1 MSFVYA
7 NPGSGPSAGGIGWF
21 DFGSL
26 TLNPGQSATGLTGTL
41 NDGTK
46 VTFDI
51 KSIATSIVPFTANS
65 VPRPFSF
72 FGNIQ
77 YSGILGNVALT
88 TPLLASYS
96 NNSTLEI
103 SNIVVKDVNG
113 NIITNYTAV
122 IADAESTNNF
132 PQYTEHLTFTTTGGP
147 WNLLSTIG
155 PNPPTISGVGSTS
168 VTITGTNQSSQAA
181 YVLTSTSPSM
191 LTLETFGREAVAIG
205 FATTRVTVKKNIGA
219 RINSADQ
226 FNLNI
231 AGTPNNQIFTTGSSN
246 GIQPLFATIYGTAGN
261 TYTINEAMAPG
272 SVSTL
277 TDYTIA
283 TSATNLTPGGQVP
296 PTGNLPINVT
306 PQLGDNIVYTIT
318 NAAPE
323 KFTKTVDKANA
334 IPGDILTYT
343 ITGTNPNNFAINN
356 VLVTDATPIG
366 TTYVGNLLVSTP
378 YTGTNPNSGI
388 TLTTVPANG
397 TVTISY
403 QVKVNTNNQT
413 NLINNVATVTGP
425 SGIPA
430 NTNIVTTAINNADI
444 SSPGNFLKT
453 VDKANAIPGDIL
465 TYTLTLNNTGN
476 ASANNVVLTDI
487 IPTGTTYVNGS
498 VTATLP
504 FTGDP
509 NSTINLTAPIA
520 PTTTETI
527 TFKVKVN
534 NGNPITN
541 PLLNKADVKYTFT
554 VDPNNPNGVS
564 KNGTSNTVTTNVINA
579 KTNTIK
585 TVDQTISYIGQILTY
600 NIAITNTGNTP
611 LNNVIITDQVPNG
624 TIYIPGSLTVNVPFT
639 GTPLTGINLTNALM
653 PGTTASISF
662 QVKVTSMPN
671 PNPINNKAIVNYKYT
686 LDQNNPNG
694 ANGTDTSNIAN
705 TLIFRNNYQQQ
716 INDLIASVALEQ
728 AALASI
734 ANSEGAKIQQA
745 IKLGN
750 ISANELMCINK
761 SVQDMLDSISTLENI
776 LKQKLNIVNCQIN
789 GCTCC

>member
-21 DFGSL
+21 DFGNL
-26 TLNPGQSATGLTGTL
+26 TLNPGDIIKGLTGTL
-41 NDGTK
+41 NDGTT
-46 VTFDI
+46 VTFDL
-51 KSIATSIVPFTANS
+51 SAPSSSAMVFNALGSPVAG
-65 VPRPFSF
+65 V
-72 FGNIQ
+72 FG
-77 YSGILGNVALT
+77 YVGYTGILGNVLLQNNRIGT
-88 TPLLASYS
+88 TDPG
-96 NNSTLEI
+96 TIMI
-103 SNIVVKDVNG
+103 SNIIVKDING
-113 NIITNYTAV
+113 NIITNYKTL
-122 IADAESTNNF
+122 IADAENTNIG
-132 PQYTEHLTFTTTGGP
+132 ESWKFTTDGGV
-147 WNLLSTIG
+147 WDLFTTIG
-155 PNPPTISGVGSTS
+155 NNPTTLTGIGT
-168 VTITGTNQSSQAA
+168 TTANIIGTNQLFTAD
-181 YVLTSTSPSM
+181 YVLSTLGPKN
-191 LTLETFGREAVAIG
+191 LTLTAVTNGGLEAVAIG